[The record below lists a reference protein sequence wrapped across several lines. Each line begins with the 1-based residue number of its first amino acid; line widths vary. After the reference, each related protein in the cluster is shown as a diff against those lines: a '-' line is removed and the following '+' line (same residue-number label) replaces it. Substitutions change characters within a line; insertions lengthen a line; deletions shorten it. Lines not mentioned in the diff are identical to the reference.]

1 MSKKQLNPHD
11 SFFKKL
17 LSQKESASEFLYKTA
32 PEAIVKRLDLKTL
45 QLDTTEYVDEQLQDY
60 FADVVYN
67 CNYKIGKQTETV
79 KITFLFEHKS
89 YKEHIP
95 YLQLLRYMLNVWDN
109 QVKQAKKSDE
119 NFKDFKLNP
128 IIPIIFYHGRTSWDK
143 SPFANYF
150 KGIDKNLLKFLPQF
164 DYHLIDLSKY
174 PNEAITQMFNKRQL
188 QIGMLLMKNIFYET
202 QLLQLLQKIYSDTYE
217 FDNKV
222 SEREFYQGLT
232 YYLFY
237 ATKIDL
243 FNKIK
248 EIMETIHTSK
258 SDGFVSIAEGLIQK
272 GMQKGMQKG
281 IFIVAYKMLQE
292 NFSIDAI
299 KKATGLNDEQIE
311 YLKNLKSIDDLNI

>member
-11 SFFKKL
+11 SFFKTL
-17 LSQKESASEFLYKTA
+17 LSQKESASEFLEKIA
-32 PEAIVKRLDLKTL
+32 PEEIVKRLELKSL

-67 CNYKIGKQTETV
+67 CNYKIGKRTETV

-128 IIPIIFYHGRTSWDK
+128 IIPIIFYHGRTKWDK
-143 SPFANYF
+143 SPFKSYF
-150 KGIDKNLLKFLPQF
+150 SGIDEYLSKFLPQF
-164 DYHLIDLSKY
+164 EYHLIDLSKY
-174 PNEAITQMFNKRQL
+174 PNKAITQMFNKRQL
-188 QIGMLLMKNIFYET
+188 QIGMLLMKNIFYEA
-202 QLLQLLQKIYSDTYE
+202 QLLQLLKNIFSDAYE
-217 FDNKV
+217 FDDKA

-258 SDGFVSIAEGLIQK
+258 SKGFVSIAEGLIQQGK
-272 GMQKGMQKG
+272 QEGRQEG
-281 IFIVAYKMLQE
+281 IILVAFKMIQE
-292 NFSIDAI
+292 KLPFEVI

-311 YLKNLKSIDDLNI
+311 YLSTLKSIDDLDL